1 MRGALIAAAL
11 SLGSCG
17 SAEQPMNDIERF
29 QAEQEKRMEANP
41 CLRRE
46 GEAWAH
52 VGWRNCLKFKPAERM
67 HGVWY
72 LGFEE
77 SGFVP
82 NVDTVPVTRDL
93 LKRESREF
101 QTFLEV
107 VSFQVLKQLGLP
119 EGDGC
124 TRAIAIEF
132 IGRKSAGPG
141 KETTGF
147 DIGFVDRPY
156 FGWWQQRSRALAV
169 VARQST

>member
-82 NVDTVPVTRDL
+82 NVDTVPLTRDL
-93 LKRESREF
+93 LKGESKEF
-101 QTFLEV
+101 QTF
-107 VSFQVLKQLGLP
+107 FRGRQHPGLQAA
-119 EGDGC
+119 G
-124 TRAIAIEF
+124 IA
-132 IGRKSAGPG
+132 GRRWLHQGHC
-141 KETTGF
+141 
-147 DIGFVDRPY
+147 D
-156 FGWWQQRSRALAV
+156 
-169 VARQST
+169 